1 MRCRKAEKSLLQSFD
16 RALEAQEKNE
26 LEEHLR
32 SCTRCQKKEKE
43 YRMILGVLREEEALD
58 LLPHFWERLRAKI
71 QERRKASFLPLW
83 QKWSLRVIPGTL
95 VLILVL
101 AAAMIF
107 VLPRR
112 QEELSQSEILL
123 LQNENPLLE
132 TKNLLEE
139 RKLEDKN
146 MMLIFTAME
155 EKESSRRY
163 FP

>member
-1 MRCRKAEKSLLQSFD
+1 MKCRKAEKFLLQSFD

-26 LEEHLR
+26 LEEHVQN
-32 SCTRCQKKEKE
+32 CTRCQKKEKE
-43 YRMILGVLREEEALD
+43 YRMILGVLREDKTPA
-58 LLPHFWERLRAKI
+58 LLPHFWERLQAKI
-71 QERRKASFLPLW
+71 QERRKLSILPLW
-83 QKWSLRVIPGTL
+83 QKWSLKVIPATL
-95 VLILVL
+95 VLIFVL

-123 LQNENPLLE
+123 LQDENPLLE
-132 TKNLLEE
+132 AKNLLEQK
-139 RKLEDKN
+139 KLEDKS
-146 MMLIFTAME
+146 MMLIFTALE